1 WKFPPSPPTPPPRP
15 PSFCHGARQ
24 RTEGC
29 SANARAA
36 QEGKGPLS
44 REAVG
49 GSRRVRAERRSG
61 RSAHRA
67 DGPRCIIAGRSGWRR
82 GARARVHRESGRI
95 EGAEGRGGGGVP
107 ERGDGTRSPPCAQLR
122 RRRPPLALEEGRTLR
137 GPSLWETPEGEADII
152 LRDLGHMWASGR
164 LVVLNRRIPVA
175 CSAGRLPRQANVRGR
190 RGGRAR
196 AAGRGRRG
204 GGEQQ
209 KHEDEKEA
217 LKRGTKKLAP
227 TRRRATLPRAREE
240 PAGEARRRRASR
252 RRHISGAPRRAE
264 AARRRTGG
272 SGERH
277 QHTNSEVRADFEHIQ
292 SSA

>member
-1 WKFPPSPPTPPPRP
+1 ARWARTSRATRHPKAPDRTAAPERAPSAGRP
-15 PSFCHGARQ
+15 SAAAGASEPSGGAAEALTARMAHGA
-24 RTEGC
+24 
-29 SANARAA
+29 
-36 QEGKGPLS
+36 LS
-44 REAVG
+44 RGAPDGAAGPGPGCTGRAG
-49 GSRRVRAERRSG
+49 GSR
-61 RSAHRA
+61 
-67 DGPRCIIAGRSGWRR
+67 
-82 GARARVHRESGRI
+82 
-95 EGAEGRGGGGVP
+95 GRGGGGVP